1 MWYEANIFFFI
12 SEMNNISLIFTI
24 CIVICFYHISS
35 AQESEKCDCDIF
47 QLSKNFIEENRYEQ
61 TNFTKQSGKIN
72 GQPFYF
78 KITAGEEMN
87 IVWWNETASS
97 LMLQNYARGFA
108 TPILEVKNDT
118 NCPNFSNTEDWT
130 TLSNNRNGVEI
141 RSRCLT
147 DNNKC
152 LVKGEFAAKSIIF
165 LCF

>member
-1 MWYEANIFFFI
+1 
-12 SEMNNISLIFTI
+12 MNNISLIFTI
-24 CIVICFYHISS
+24 VVLICFYHKSS

-47 QLSKNFIEENRYEQ
+47 QLSKNFIKENIYEQ

-108 TPILEVKNDT
+108 TPISEVKNNT
-118 NCPNFSNTEDWT
+118 KCPNFSNTEDWT
-130 TLSNNRNGVEI
+130 TLSNNGNGVEI

-147 DNNKC
+147 DKNKC
-152 LVKGEFAAKSIIF
+152 PVKGEFAAKSIIVF
-165 LCF
+165 CF